1 MHVIP
6 NDEWYDRAKKATD
19 RCDLELTKQ
28 VTGAK
33 NGLADK
39 VVWVS
44 GLLDLKR
51 GEAGAFSL
59 LLLLLFIV
67 VAAALAAG
75 GVASISAECNH
86 SPAPIWLLS
95 RVAGNGEFRR
105 SMDEYYRRFQ
115 TVIDNGEG
123 QWRSGAAVLC
133 RSVR

>member
-51 GEAGAFSL
+51 GEAGAFSRCCCCCCCCL
-59 LLLLLFIV
+59 LLLRPL
-67 VAAALAAG
+67 
-75 GVASISAECNH
+75 
-86 SPAPIWLLS
+86 
-95 RVAGNGEFRR
+95 
-105 SMDEYYRRFQ
+105 
-115 TVIDNGEG
+115 
-123 QWRSGAAVLC
+123 WRLEAQQLQC
-133 RSVR
+133 